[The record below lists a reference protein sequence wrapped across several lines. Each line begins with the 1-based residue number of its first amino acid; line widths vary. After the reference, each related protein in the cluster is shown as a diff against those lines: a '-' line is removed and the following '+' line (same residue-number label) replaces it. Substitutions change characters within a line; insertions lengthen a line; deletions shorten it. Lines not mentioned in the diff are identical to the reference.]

1 VFALIPT
8 TPTQLGT
15 QATPP
20 GQRWLYGIPSTQRRI
35 LSVWGGEDKSVR
47 EFIDLHMWSVCRV
60 SENRINSSV
69 IHQVTVVG
77 QPG

>member
-1 VFALIPT
+1 MFALIPT

-35 LSVWGGEDKSVR
+35 LSVWGGEDKSVQ
-47 EFIDLHMWSVCRV
+47 EFIDQHMWSVGYQKIGLIVV
-60 SENRINSSV
+60 SSIKLLL
-69 IHQVTVVG
+69 
-77 QPG
+77 